1 MPPVPKG
8 STVRRQSRT
17 RGEGLFPAVN
27 PVAAYLNEISLT
39 SKLTSKAERILAARS
54 RQGDR
59 AAMNALVQANLK
71 FVVAVCRNY
80 EGQGLPLSDLIG
92 EGNLG
97 LLRAAARFDE
107 NRGCRFISYAVWWIR
122 QGIMTALA
130 EQSRDFSLSTAT
142 TMAIHKV
149 NVANRNLF
157 PRLGRMPTVPELE
170 LETGFKAERIDACLR
185 LMEGSLSLDYATG
198 PESVLQDSIAD
209 ESESGTDALAERFQ
223 IRRALAQVMN
233 GLDRRERM
241 VIESFFGLED
251 GNGSS
256 LRTLAAK
263 MGISKE
269 RVRQLKAMA
278 LAKLKGLLS
287 LSAKYPCA
295 YTLPA

>member
-1 MPPVPKG
+1 M
-8 STVRRQSRT
+8 RRQSRT
-17 RGEGLFPAVN
+17 HGEGLFPSAN
-27 PVAAYLNEISLT
+27 PVAAYLKEISLT
-39 SKLTSKAERILAARS
+39 SKLTSKAEKILAARI
-54 RQGDR
+54 RKGDR
-59 AAMNALVQANLK
+59 AATNALVQANLK

-80 EGQGLPLSDLIG
+80 EGQGLPLSDLIS

-107 NRGCRFISYAVWWIR
+107 NQGCRFISYAVWWIR
-122 QGIMTALA
+122 QGIVNALA

-142 TMAIHKV
+142 TMAMHKV

-157 PRLGRMPTVPELE
+157 QRLGRMPSVPELE
-170 LETGFKAERIDACLR
+170 LETGFKAVRIDSCLR
-185 LMEGSLSLDYATG
+185 LMEGSLSLDYQTG
-198 PESVLQDSIAD
+198 PDSIMQDAVAD
-209 ESESGTDALAERFQ
+209 VSESSTDALADRFQ
-223 IRRALAQVMN
+223 IRRALAQVMH

-263 MGISKE
+263 MGLSKE

-278 LAKLKGLLS
+278 LAKLKALLS

>member
-1 MPPVPKG
+1 
-8 STVRRQSRT
+8 VRQHQKT
-17 RGEGLFPAVN
+17 RGGTLFQASN
-27 PVAAYLNEISLT
+27 PVATYLKEISLT
-39 SKLTSKAERILAARS
+39 SKLTSKAEKVLAARI
-54 RQGDR
+54 RKGDR
-59 AAMNALVQANLK
+59 TATNALVQANLK

-80 EGQGLPLSDLIG
+80 EGQGLPLADLIN

-107 NRGCRFISYAVWWIR
+107 NQDCRFISYAVWWIR

-149 NVANRNLF
+149 NVANRSLF
-157 PRLGRMPTVPELE
+157 QRLGRTPTVAELE
-170 LETGFKAERIDACLR
+170 LETGFKSARIEACLR
-185 LMEGSLSLDYATG
+185 LMEGSLSMDYATG
-198 PESVLQDSIAD
+198 PESTLQDSIAD
-209 ESESGTDALAERFQ
+209 ESESSTDALAERFQ
-223 IRRALAQVMN
+223 IRRALEQVMN
-233 GLDRRERM
+233 GLDRRERL

-263 MGISKE
+263 LGISKE

-278 LAKLKGLLS
+278 LAKLRGLLN
-287 LSAKYPCA
+287 LTAKYPCA
-295 YTLPA
+295 YSHTA